1 MKAADTSHEALDVQR
16 QAGPVGG
23 AWRLVRPEGR
33 MWRRLGLAL
42 LLGVAAAGSAVAL
55 LATSAWLIT
64 AASAQP
70 PVLLL
75 MVPIVAV
82 RAFGVGRG
90 VFRYA
95 ERLVGHDA
103 AYRVL
108 GETRARITGRLERL
122 APGGLTS
129 RRQGDLL
136 ARLVLDV
143 DAVLDLWLRVV
154 LPVAVAALT
163 AAATVA
169 LLAILLP
176 AAGAAVALA
185 VLIACTFVPWLTAK
199 TAERAEHKIAGAR
212 GEVAAAATE
221 TLLTAG
227 DVVAFNA
234 IDNVLDA
241 FSQSDARLAAAE
253 RRSAWST
260 GLGSALLVLCVG
272 GASVAALVLGST
284 AHITGAVFAVLV
296 LTPLALADVLGG
308 IPAAAQLAIRVRASL
323 GRVQELMDSPEP
335 VTEPT
340 APQPLPAGR
349 DLEVRLLRVGYD
361 DNDVLDGLSVDM
373 PAGSR
378 VVITGPSG
386 SGKSTLAA
394 VLLRF
399 LEPRGGE
406 VLLDGVDLARLE
418 GDQVRSVV
426 GLLTQESHVFDTS
439 IRENLLLAKPGA
451 SDLQLWK
458 ALYRARLGM
467 FVEKLPDGLDT
478 MVGEHGARLSGGER
492 QRLAFA
498 RLLLADRDVLV
509 LDEPTE
515 HLDEETGRA
524 LLADLFAAADRRTV
538 VLLTHRPELV
548 PDHVPRQLVCLT

>member
-1 MKAADTSHEALDVQR
+1 MNLE
-16 QAGPVGG
+16 
-23 AWRLVRPEGR
+23 LVRPQGSVWGR
-33 MWRRLGLAL
+33 LVLAL
-42 LLGVAAAGSAVAL
+42 LLGVAAAGCAVAL

-64 AASAQP
+64 AAAGQP

-90 VFRYA
+90 VFRYV

-108 GETRARITGRLERL
+108 GETRARITGRLEKL
-122 APGGLTS
+122 SPGGLTS
-129 RRQGDLL
+129 QRKGDLL

-154 LPVAVAALT
+154 LPVAVAAVT
-163 AAATVA
+163 AAATVGLLA
-169 LLAILLP
+169 LLLP
-176 AAGAAVALA
+176 SAGAAVALA
-185 VLIACTFVPWLTAK
+185 VLVACTVVPWLTAK
-199 TAERAEHKIAGAR
+199 TAQKAERNIATAR
-212 GEVAAAATE
+212 GAVAATTTE
-221 TLLTAG
+221 TLLTAA
-227 DVVAFNA
+227 DIVAFNA
-234 IDNVLDA
+234 IDRVLDD
-241 FSQSDARLAAAE
+241 FSKSDAQLAAAE
-253 RRSAWST
+253 RRSAWSA

-272 GASVAALVLGST
+272 GASIAGLVFGST

-323 GRVQELMDSPEP
+323 TRVQELVDTPAP
-335 VTEPT
+335 ITEPT
-340 APQPLPAGR
+340 NPRPLPPGR
-349 DLEVRLLRVGYD
+349 DLTINFLNVGYD
-361 DNDVLDGLSVDM
+361 DHDVLNGLSLDM

-378 VVITGPSG
+378 VVVTGPSG

-399 LEPRGGE
+399 LEPRSGA
-406 VLLDGVDLARLE
+406 VLLDGVDLASLE

-458 ALYRARLGM
+458 ALYRARLGI
-467 FVEKLPDGLDT
+467 FVENLPDGLDT

-515 HLDEETGRA
+515 HLDEETGQA
-524 LLADLFAAADRRTV
+524 LLADLFAAAGARTV

-548 PDHVPRQLVCLT
+548 PSHVTRQLVRLP

>member
-1 MKAADTSHEALDVQR
+1 
-16 QAGPVGG
+16 
-23 AWRLVRPEGR
+23 
-33 MWRRLGLAL
+33 
-42 LLGVAAAGSAVAL
+42 
-55 LATSAWLIT
+55 
-64 AASAQP
+64 
-70 PVLLL
+70 

-90 VFRYA
+90 VFRYV
-95 ERLVGHDA
+95 ERLVSHDA

-108 GETRARITGRLERL
+108 GETRARITGRLEQI

-129 RRQGDLL
+129 QRKGDLL

-143 DAVLDLWLRVV
+143 DAVLDLWLRVL
-154 LPVAVAALT
+154 LPIAVAAVT

-169 LLAILLP
+169 LLALLLP
-176 AAGAAVALA
+176 AAGAVVALA
-185 VLIACTFVPWLTAK
+185 VLVACTVVPWLTGR
-199 TAERAEHKIAGAR
+199 TAERAERNIAGAR
-212 GEVAAAATE
+212 GDVAATATE
-221 TLLTAG
+221 TLLTAA
-227 DVVAFNA
+227 DLVAYNA
-234 IDNVLDA
+234 IDSVLDD
-241 FSQSDARLAAAE
+241 FSRRDARLAAAE

-260 GLGSALLVLCVG
+260 GLGSGLLVLCIG
-272 GASVAALVLGST
+272 GACLAALVLGST
-284 AHITGAVFAVLV
+284 ANITGAVFAVLV

-308 IPAAAQLAIRVRASL
+308 IPASAQLAIRVRAAL
-323 GRVQELMDSPEP
+323 ARVKELVDTPEP
-335 VTEPT
+335 VIEPTEPL
-340 APQPLPAGR
+340 PLPTGR
-349 DLEVRLLRVGYD
+349 DLQVNLLRVGYD
-361 DNDVLDGLSVDM
+361 DTDVLDGLSLNM

-439 IRENLLLAKPGA
+439 IRENLLLAKPGV

-458 ALYRARLGM
+458 ALYRARLGV

-498 RLLLADRDVLV
+498 RLLLAERDVLI

-515 HLDEETGRA
+515 HLDEETAQA
-524 LLADLFAAADRRTV
+524 LLADLFAAAGDRTV

-548 PDHVPRQLVCLT
+548 PPHVTRQLVCLT

>member
-1 MKAADTSHEALDVQR
+1 LV
-16 QAGPVGG
+16 GPERAVW
-23 AWRLVRPEGR
+23 WRL
-33 MWRRLGLAL
+33 LLAL
-42 LLGVAAAGSAVAL
+42 VMGVTAAGSAVAL

-64 AASAQP
+64 TAAAQP
-70 PVLLL
+70 PVLTL

-90 VFRYA
+90 VFRYV
-95 ERLVGHDA
+95 ERLIGHDA

-108 GETRARITGRLERL
+108 GETRARITGRLEKL
-122 APGGLTS
+122 APGGLSS
-129 RRQGDLL
+129 RRKGDLL

-143 DAVLDLWLRVV
+143 DAVLDLWLRVLV
-154 LPVAVAALT
+154 PVAVAAVT
-163 AAATVA
+163 ATATVA
-169 LLAILLP
+169 LLALLLP
-176 AAGAAVALA
+176 TAGAAVAIA
-185 VLIACTFVPWLTAK
+185 VLIACTVVPWLTAR
-199 TAERAEHKIAGAR
+199 TAARAERKITGSR

-234 IDNVLDA
+234 VDDVLKS
-241 FSQSDARLAAAE
+241 FSASDAKLAAAE
-253 RRSAWST
+253 RRSAWSA
-260 GLGSALLVLCVG
+260 GLGSALLMLCVG
-272 GASVAALVLGST
+272 GASVAGLVLGST
-284 AHITGAVFAVLV
+284 ANIT
-296 LTPLALADVLGG
+296 DVLGG
-308 IPAAAQLAIRVRASL
+308 IPAAAQLAIRVRSSL
-323 GRVQELMDSPEP
+323 GRVQELLDSPEP
-335 VTEPT
+335 VTEP
-340 APQPLPAGR
+340 ANPHPLPSGR
-349 DLEVRLLRVGYD
+349 DLEVNLLRAGYGD
-361 DNDVLDGLSVDM
+361 DDVLDGLSLDM

-399 LEPRGGE
+399 LEPRAGQ
-406 VLLDGVDLARLE
+406 VLLDGVDLATLG

-458 ALYRARLGM
+458 ALYRARLGV

-524 LLADLFAAADRRTV
+524 LLEDLFAAAGRRTV

-548 PDHVPRQLVCLT
+548 PPHVTRQVVRLT

>member
-1 MKAADTSHEALDVQR
+1 VKRAIVLDPLARPQ
-16 QAGPVGG
+16 G
-23 AWRLVRPEGR
+23 AVWWRLA
-33 MWRRLGLAL
+33 LAL
-42 LLGVAAAGSAVAL
+42 VLGVAAAGSAVAL

-90 VFRYA
+90 VFRYV

-108 GETRARITGRLERL
+108 GETRARITGRLEKL
-122 APGGLTS
+122 APLTS
-129 RRQGDLL
+129 QRKGDLL

-143 DAVLDLWLRVV
+143 DAVLDLWLRVL
-154 LPVAVAALT
+154 LPATVAAVT

-176 AAGAAVALA
+176 TAGAAVAVA
-185 VLIACTFVPWLTAK
+185 VLIACTVVPWLTAR
-199 TAERAEHKIAGAR
+199 TAERAERNLAGAR
-212 GEVAAAATE
+212 GDVAATTTE
-221 TLLTAG
+221 ALLTAA

-234 IDNVLDA
+234 IDTVLDD
-241 FSQSDARLAAAE
+241 FSRRDARLAAAE
-253 RRSAWST
+253 RRSAWSA

-272 GASVAALVLGST
+272 GASIAALVLGST
-284 AHITGAVFAVLV
+284 ANITGAVFAVLV

-308 IPAAAQLAIRVRASL
+308 LPAAAQLAIRVRASL
-323 GRVQELMDSPEP
+323 DRVQELVDTPSS
-335 VTEPT
+335 VTEPVE
-340 APQPLPAGR
+340 PLPLPAGR
-349 DLEVRLLRVGYD
+349 DLQVRLLRAGYD
-361 DNDVLDGLSVDM
+361 GSDVLDGLNLDL

-386 SGKSTLAA
+386 SGKSTLAS

-406 VLLDGVDLARLE
+406 VLLDGVDVARLQ

-439 IRENLLLAKPGA
+439 IRENLLLAKPRA
-451 SDLQLWK
+451 SDLRLWE
-458 ALYRARLGM
+458 ALYRARLGLL
-467 FVEKLPDGLDT
+467 VESLPDGLDT

-524 LLADLFAAADRRTV
+524 LLADLFGAAGDRTV
-538 VLLTHRPELV
+538 VLLTHRPELM
-548 PDHVPRQLVCLT
+548 PPHVTRQQVCLT

>member
-1 MKAADTSHEALDVQR
+1 VKR
-16 QAGPVGG
+16 P
-23 AWRLVRPEGR
+23 AWWQLVRPEAGVR
-33 MWRRLGLAL
+33 WRLLLAVV
-42 LLGVAAAGSAVAL
+42 LGVAAAGSAVAL

-75 MVPIVAV
+75 LVPIVAV

-90 VFRYA
+90 VFRYV

-108 GETRARITGRLERL
+108 GETRARITGRLEKI
-122 APGGLTS
+122 APTTQ
-129 RRQGDLL
+129 RKGDLL

-143 DAVLDLWLRVV
+143 DAVLDLWLRVL
-154 LPVAVAALT
+154 LPVSVAAVT

-169 LLAILLP
+169 LLALILP
-176 AAGAAVALA
+176 AAGAVVALA
-185 VLIACTFVPWLTAK
+185 VLIACTVVPWLTAH
-199 TAERAEHKIAGAR
+199 TAQRAERNIAGAR
-212 GEVAAAATE
+212 GDVAATTTE
-221 TLLTAG
+221 TLLTAA
-227 DVVAFNA
+227 DVLAYNA
-234 IDNVLDA
+234 VDSVLDD
-241 FSQSDARLAAAE
+241 FSRHDARLAAAE

-260 GLGSALLVLCVG
+260 GLGSALLVMCVG
-272 GASVAALVLGST
+272 GASIAALLIGST
-284 AHITGAVFAVLV
+284 ANIAGAVFAVLV

-308 IPAAAQLAIRVRASL
+308 IPAAAQLAVRVRAAL
-323 GRVQELMDSPEP
+323 GRVQELMDTPDQ

-340 APQPLPAGR
+340 DPLPLPTGR
-349 DLEVRLLRVGYD
+349 DLQVKLLRVGYD
-361 DNDVLDGLSVDM
+361 DTDVLDGLSLDM

-399 LEPRGGE
+399 LQPRGGE

-439 IRENLLLAKPGA
+439 IRENLLLAKPGV

-458 ALYRARLGM
+458 ALYRARLGR

-524 LLADLFAAADRRTV
+524 LLADLFAAAGDRTV

-548 PDHVPRQLVCLT
+548 PPHVPRQLVCLT

>member
-1 MKAADTSHEALDVQR
+1 
-16 QAGPVGG
+16 
-23 AWRLVRPEGR
+23 
-33 MWRRLGLAL
+33 
-42 LLGVAAAGSAVAL
+42 VAL

-64 AASAQP
+64 TAAAQP
-70 PVLLL
+70 PVLIL

-90 VFRYA
+90 VFRYV
-95 ERLVGHDA
+95 ERLAGHDA

-108 GETRARITGRLERL
+108 GETRARITGRLERI
-122 APGGLTS
+122 APGGLSS

-143 DAVLDLWLRVV
+143 DAVLDLWLRVL
-154 LPVAVAALT
+154 LPVAVAMVT

-169 LLAILLP
+169 LLVLLLP
-176 AAGAAVALA
+176 VAGVAVALA
-185 VLIACTFVPWLTAK
+185 VLIACTVVPWLTAK
-199 TAERAEHKIAGAR
+199 TAARAERRIAGER
-212 GEVAAAATE
+212 GDVAAAATE

-234 IDNVLDA
+234 VDDVLAA
-241 FSQSDARLAAAE
+241 FTAHDDRLAAAE
-253 RRSAWST
+253 RRSAWSA
-260 GLGSALLVLCVG
+260 GLGGALLVLCVG
-272 GASVAALVLGST
+272 GASVAGLVLGST
-284 AHITGAVFAVLV
+284 ANITGAVFAVLV

-308 IPAAAQLAIRVRASL
+308 IPAAAQLAIRVRAAL
-323 GRVQELMDSPEP
+323 GRVQELVDAPEP
-335 VTEPT
+335 VHEP
-340 APQPLPAGR
+340 ASAVALPRGR
-349 DLEVRLLRVGYD
+349 DLEVKHLHVGYGD
-361 DNDVLDGLSVDM
+361 DDVLDGLSLDM

-378 VVITGPSG
+378 VVITGASG

-406 VLLDGVDLARLE
+406 VLMDGVDLASLE

-426 GLLTQESHVFDTS
+426 GLLTQESHVFDTT
-439 IRENLLLAKPGA
+439 IRENLLLAQPGA
-451 SDLQLWK
+451 SDLRLWR
-458 ALYRARLGM
+458 ALYLARLGV
-467 FVEKLPDGLDT
+467 FVEGLPDGLDT

-524 LLADLFAAADRRTV
+524 LLADLFAAAGRRTV
-538 VLLTHRPELV
+538 VLLTHRPELAPAHALRRAV
-548 PDHVPRQLVCLT
+548 RLP

>member
-1 MKAADTSHEALDVQR
+1 MIS
-16 QAGPVGG
+16 
-23 AWRLVRPEGR
+23 LVKPDRGV
-33 MWRRLGLAL
+33 WWRLGLAL
-42 LLGVAAAGSAVAL
+42 LLGVAAAGCAVAL

-75 MVPIVAV
+75 IVPIVAV

-90 VFRYA
+90 FFRYV

-108 GETRARITGRLERL
+108 GETRARIIERLEKV
-122 APGGLTS
+122 APGGLRS
-129 RRQGDLL
+129 QRQGDLL

-169 LLAILLP
+169 LLAVLLP

-185 VLIACTFVPWLTAK
+185 VLIACTVVPWLTAK
-199 TAERAEHKIAGAR
+199 TAARGERNLAGAR
-212 GEVAAAATE
+212 GEVAATTTE
-221 TLLTAG
+221 SLLTAG
-227 DVVAFNA
+227 DIVAFNA
-234 IDNVLDA
+234 IDTVLED
-241 FSQSDARLAAAE
+241 FSRRDARLAAAE
-253 RRSAWST
+253 RRSAWSA

-272 GASVAALVLGST
+272 AASIAGLVLGST
-284 AHITGAVFAVLV
+284 ANITGAVFAVLV

-323 GRVQELMDSPEP
+323 GRVQELIDTPEP
-335 VTEPT
+335 VTEP
-340 APQPLPAGR
+340 ANPLPLPTGR
-349 DLEVRLLRVGYD
+349 DLEVKLLRVGYD
-361 DNDVLDGLSVDM
+361 GTDVLDGLNVDL
-373 PAGSR
+373 PVGSR
-378 VVITGPSG
+378 VVVTGPSG

-399 LEPRGGE
+399 LEPRAGA
-406 VLLDGVDLARLE
+406 VLLDGVDLAQLE
-418 GDQVRSVV
+418 ADQVRSVV

-451 SDLQLWK
+451 SDLELWK
-458 ALYRARLGM
+458 ALYRARLGV
-467 FVEKLPDGLDT
+467 FVENLPDGLDT
-478 MVGEHGARLSGGER
+478 MVGEHGSRLSGGER

-515 HLDEETGRA
+515 HLDEETARA
-524 LLADLFAAADRRTV
+524 LLEDVFAAAGRRTV

-548 PDHVPRQLVCLT
+548 PDHVPRQLVDLS

>member
-1 MKAADTSHEALDVQR
+1 MTTVWQ
-16 QAGPVGG
+16 
-23 AWRLVRPEGR
+23 LVMPER
-33 MWRRLGLAL
+33 RIWWRLGLAL
-42 LLGVAAAGSAVAL
+42 LAGVLAAGSAVAL

-64 AASAQP
+64 TAAAQP
-70 PVLLL
+70 PVLIL
-75 MVPIVAV
+75 MVAIVAV

-90 VFRYA
+90 VFRYV

-108 GETRARITGRLERL
+108 GETRARITGRLEKL
-122 APGGLTS
+122 APGGLS
-129 RRQGDLL
+129 SQRKGDLL

-154 LPVAVAALT
+154 LPVAAAAVT
-163 AAATVA
+163 ATATVA
-169 LLAILLP
+169 LLTLLLP

-185 VLIACTFVPWLTAK
+185 VLVACTVVPWLTAH
-199 TAERAEHKIAGAR
+199 TAARAERKIAGSR

-234 IDNVLDA
+234 VDDVLDS
-241 FSQSDARLAAAE
+241 FSASDAKLAKAE
-253 RRSAWST
+253 RRSAWSA
-260 GLGSALLVLCVG
+260 GLGGALLMLCVG
-272 GASVAALVLGST
+272 GASVAGLMLGNT
-284 AHITGAVFAVLV
+284 ANITGAVFAVLV

-323 GRVQELMDSPEP
+323 GRVQELLDSPEP
-335 VTEPT
+335 VTEPAT
-340 APQPLPAGR
+340 PQPLPSGR
-349 DLEVRLLRVGYD
+349 DLEVKLLRVGYD
-361 DNDVLDGLSVDM
+361 GADVLDGLSLDM

-378 VVITGPSG
+378 VVVTGPSG

-399 LEPRGGE
+399 LEPRAGE
-406 VLLDGVDLARLE
+406 VLLDGVDLSLLE

-426 GLLTQESHVFDTS
+426 GLLTQESHVFDTT

-451 SDLQLWK
+451 SDLMLWK
-458 ALYRARLGM
+458 ALYRARLGV

-524 LLADLFAAADRRTV
+524 LLEDLFVAAGRRTV

-548 PDHVPRQLVCLT
+548 PAHVPRQLVSLT